1 MGRKVKG
8 NSHVSLRSE
17 LTQHDCGI
25 IIKKQKGIRIMKMK
39 KVIAALAAA
48 AIVASLCAC
57 TANVDDSG
65 KTDKSSSASS
75 AAESSNK
82 ENSDKESSTD
92 ESSAADT
99 DSSAEQT
106 DSELASVV
114 AVIKKEVKLP
124 DDMDDFSARRLER
137 LTGISADEIDD
148 FAGMICTN
156 GVSQDQMIFIKAK
169 SLDDVDGIVEKL
181 KTHHDAQYSV
191 TKNYNPE
198 QAVLFENS
206 DVETDGLYISLV
218 ISPDADKINSIY
230 KENLNK

>member
-8 NSHVSLRSE
+8 NSHVSLRAE

-156 GVSQDQMIFIKAK
+156 GVSQDQMIFIKA
-169 SLDDVDGIVEKL
+169 
-181 KTHHDAQYSV
+181 
-191 TKNYNPE
+191 
-198 QAVLFENS
+198 
-206 DVETDGLYISLV
+206 
-218 ISPDADKINSIY
+218 
-230 KENLNK
+230 